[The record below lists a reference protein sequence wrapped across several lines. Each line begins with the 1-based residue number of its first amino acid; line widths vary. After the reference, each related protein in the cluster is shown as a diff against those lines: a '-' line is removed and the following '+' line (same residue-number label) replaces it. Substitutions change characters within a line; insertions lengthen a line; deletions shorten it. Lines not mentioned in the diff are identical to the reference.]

1 MYDETLNRN
10 SKIVL
15 IRKLLADK
23 NVVIGGSLVLIM
35 VFIAIFAPVL
45 APHDPAKTNS
55 AYIMTLSMDGYPFGT
70 DEFGRCVLSRMIY
83 GARVTI
89 PYSILALL
97 VALVTGI
104 PIGLISGYYK
114 RLDNLIM
121 RSMDVLMAF
130 PGILIAIVI
139 VATLGQGL
147 KNVTI
152 AVGIGSMPAYARL
165 IRGQVLSLKEMPYVE
180 ASISA
185 GASDFR
191 ILKNH
196 ILPNCIP
203 TIIVY
208 SMLEMAWIIM
218 SISTLSFLGI
228 GATPPIPEWGA
239 LISAGKNYI
248 LSSPNIAGFPVIFI
262 FLTVMGF
269 NLLGD
274 GLRDVLDPR
283 M

>member
-1 MYDETLNRN
+1 METLNSSSAAIMLRKCLRN
-10 SKIVL
+10 KS
-15 IRKLLADK
+15 
-23 NVVIGGSLVLIM
+23 VVIGAIILFIM
-35 VFIAIFAPVL
+35 IMIAVL
-45 APHDPAKTNS
+45 APVISPHDPYLTNS
-55 AYIMTLSMDGYPFGT
+55 AIACAKPSAEYPFGT
-70 DEFGRCVLSRMIY
+70 DELGRCVLSRMLY
-83 GARVTI
+83 GARITI
-89 PYSILALL
+89 PYSLMSLA
-97 VALVTGI
+97 VAVVIGV
-104 PIGLISGYYK
+104 PIGLISGFY
-114 RLDNLIM
+114 RHLDNPLM
-121 RSMDVLMAF
+121 RFMDILMAF
-130 PGILIAIVI
+130 PGMLLAIAI

-147 KNVTI
+147 GNVTI
-152 AVGIGSMPAYARL
+152 AVGLGSMPAYARL
-165 IRGQVLSLKEMPYVE
+165 IRGLVLSLKKMPYIE

-185 GASDFR
+185 GGSDLR
-191 ILKNH
+191 IIVRH

-239 LISAGKNYI
+239 LISAGKDYI
-248 LSSPNIAGFPVIFI
+248 SSYPHISGFPVIFI
-262 FLTVMGF
+262 FATVTGF